1 MCVLFLL
8 QFGILYFILGF
19 RGQHVDPEELFRNI
33 FGDNFNFKN
42 FSESDEFESTQYG
55 FAQAQEVCKS
65 WETFQQY
72 NTNTAN
78 MFITNSC
85 LQLSQFHSPSL

>member
-1 MCVLFLL
+1 M
-8 QFGILYFILGF
+8 ILKLRVFFAFRRACCSYPYLVFFHFILGF

-55 FAQAQEVCKS
+55 FAQAQEVWK
-65 WETFQQY
+65 T
-72 NTNTAN
+72 
-78 MFITNSC
+78 
-85 LQLSQFHSPSL
+85 SQ

>member
-1 MCVLFLL
+1 MQVLNDLICVVIINYDIETEGFWLL
-8 QFGILYFILGF
+8 DVRVVPNLVFFHFILGF

-55 FAQAQEVCKS
+55 FAQAQEVWK
-65 WETFQQY
+65 T
-72 NTNTAN
+72 
-78 MFITNSC
+78 
-85 LQLSQFHSPSL
+85 SQ

>member
-1 MCVLFLL
+1 MHVVHNLVF
-8 QFGILYFILGF
+8 FHFILGF

-55 FAQAQEVCKS
+55 FAQAQEVWK
-65 WETFQQY
+65 T
-72 NTNTAN
+72 
-78 MFITNSC
+78 
-85 LQLSQFHSPSL
+85 SQ

>member
-8 QFGILYFILGF
+8 QFGILYINLGF

-65 WETFQQY
+65 WETFQ
-72 NTNTAN
+72 
-78 MFITNSC
+78 
-85 LQLSQFHSPSL
+85 

>member
-1 MCVLFLL
+1 M
-8 QFGILYFILGF
+8 ILELRVFFAFRCACCSYPNLVFFHFILGF

-65 WETFQQY
+65 WKTSQQIY
-72 NTNTAN
+72 
-78 MFITNSC
+78 
-85 LQLSQFHSPSL
+85 